1 VISLK
6 EIFIATIISIAA
18 FKGENAIASES
29 QKFNVSNN
37 SSFVATISEKELT
50 RIIFE
55 GDVVEGLFSTNGEFT
70 HEISGSDLYIKP
82 TVNKPIN
89 FFVKTEKGNNYKV
102 ILTSKDIPSVQIFV
116 RNADIKTSSKK
127 NKENHFSEEGNF
139 RKKLSQIISAVLAD
153 DESVGFK
160 KKNILKT
167 VSKRRASISQFH
179 DSNWKGKGVT
189 ASKYYLENLSH
200 SEAVMLDRAN
210 YLSDDIDAVYLE
222 KEKLNPG
229 EEGILITIRRR

>member
-1 VISLK
+1 MSLK
-6 EIFIATIISIAA
+6 EIFIASLISIAA
-18 FKGENAIASES
+18 FKGENASASES
-29 QKFNVSNN
+29 QKFSVSNN

-116 RNADIKTSSKK
+116 KNTDIKTSSKK
-127 NKENHFSEEGNF
+127 EREGHFSEECNF
-139 RKKLSQIISAVLAD
+139 RKRLSQIISAVLAD

-167 VSKRRASISQFH
+167 VSKRRASISQYH
-179 DSNWKGKGVT
+179 DSNWEGKGVA
-189 ASKYYLENLSH
+189 ASKYYLENLSVH
-200 SEAVMLDRAN
+200 QVAFINRET
-210 YLSDDIDAVYLE
+210 YLTDDLDAVYLE

-229 EEGILITIRRR
+229 EETVLITIKRR